1 MRTTPVTPKPHPI
14 ARRGLTAFGQ
24 IDLCRGLFSILVV
37 LCHGFTAAW
46 SMDRGAS
53 NTISTAAHDWLLDS
67 VGAGFYWVMGFFVLS
82 GYCIHQSVDR
92 QIADGRFDL
101 RRYLIARATRI
112 LPLYYL
118 ALAFAIGAEAIGSTI
133 RVGASDALDDRAVLL
148 AQAFVVQNL
157 GRCYPGF
164 VASWSITNESIY
176 YLLYGLLA
184 AWAAGQRAIPVRVG
198 LATCLLVGATLQ
210 IVYLAG
216 YQAAWVIRVGLLF
229 GLGIN
234 WFLGVL
240 VAVERDRIRRSAW
253 VQGFARLW
261 PVVLGSAVVGYHFG
275 LPIQGA
281 YMVSGV
287 AFTGLMIRMTASG
300 RSEVAVEEPGWAT
313 AAVGFL
319 GLMSYPTYLFH
330 APWQSLATVLLPWM
344 GWDAD
349 WRITWMVLTASS
361 LALGAAIGWC
371 VERPIMRWRGDLLA
385 RLRARRPAPRSEPP
399 VDPLALTHLQRTT
412 AR

>member
-1 MRTTPVTPKPHPI
+1 
-14 ARRGLTAFGQ
+14 
-24 IDLCRGLFSILVV
+24 
-37 LCHGFTAAW
+37 
-46 SMDRGAS
+46 
-53 NTISTAAHDWLLDS
+53 
-67 VGAGFYWVMGFFVLS
+67 
-82 GYCIHQSVDR
+82 
-92 QIADGRFDL
+92 
-101 RRYLIARATRI
+101 
-112 LPLYYL
+112 
-118 ALAFAIGAEAIGSTI
+118 
-133 RVGASDALDDRAVLL
+133 LL
-148 AQAFVVQNL
+148 AQTFVVQNL
-157 GRCYPGF
+157 ARCYPGF

-176 YLLYGLLA
+176 YLLYGFLA
-184 AWAAGQRAIPVRVG
+184 IWAAGRGSVPVRVG
-198 LATCLLVGATLQ
+198 LATCLLVGSALQ

-216 YQAAWVIRVGLLF
+216 HQAAWVIRVGLLF

-253 VQGFARLW
+253 LQGVARLW
-261 PVVLGSAVVGYHFG
+261 TLVLGAAVVGYHFG

-287 AFTGLMIRMTASG
+287 AFTGLMIRMTASN

-313 AAVGFL
+313 SVVSFL

-330 APWQSLATVLLPWM
+330 APWQALGTVVLPWM

-361 LALGAAIGWC
+361 LVLGAVIGWC

-385 RLRARRPAPRSEPP
+385 RLRTRRLIRRASTP